1 MAAIRASKAV
11 FGEDVTTKGCFFH
24 LCQSTHRKV
33 RELGLISRYKT
44 DDRFKKM
51 CGMLDGLAFL
61 PPDLVPVG
69 LDYIRGQAP
78 TDLDDLIDYFDA
90 TATFRSTCSEL
101 VCARPLG
108 HRSPREN
115 KKEVKDRREE
125 GRRLTE
131 SSWSGQAR
139 TLVYEK
145 RGQSPR
151 RDFAPARL
159 RCGTHESLMWAAMG
173 QLMLGM
179 PALYR
184 RGADII
190 ATLPPHGRVMV
201 HPMHKGTV
209 VRSAVEELS
218 STMAA
223 PTFAAADYVVLVGFL
238 LLSMSIGVYFAWA
251 DRRRQSNRIFLTANK
266 QLGWFPVSVSMMAS
280 FLSSN
285 GILGLPAEV
294 FLHGS
299 TLWIGTLSSTIAIL
313 LAAVFF
319 MPMYYKMDIT
329 SINEYL
335 EHRFKSAAV
344 KNVACGIFILC
355 MLLYTGVVLYGPS
368 LALGSVTRIPVW
380 ASILLNGLVCTLYTS
395 IGGIKA
401 VVWTDVVQMVLI
413 LVGYVMVIVSGL
425 CHIGGI
431 YKAWEIG
438 EKGGRMNFLNFSVS
452 PYDTFTSWNIL
463 FCWTVLWMSSY
474 CASQTQVQRYTSIA
488 SLKDAR
494 KALLLNI
501 PGVSVTLILSIISG
515 IVLFAVYSDCDPR
528 LTGDIKKADENH
540 PEIVIAQVIWPG
552 LAVSTGLAPD
562 LAGGP
567 LRGSPWARPGSPAP
581 VFLSPASASR
591 STHCLAPAR
600 VFSADRL
607 SRAFCLVFHPRL
619 PHSPPLKARTSGD
632 FMGLREPLGFM
643 GGRCCCC
650 RSGHVAAS
658 ESGVELT
665 VEIRVQACGSPFPRQ
680 RCVGWLSRAIT
691 APASLRNHPGIVV
704 A

>member
-1 MAAIRASKAV
+1 MAV
-11 FGEDVTTKGCFFH
+11 
-24 LCQSTHRKV
+24 
-33 RELGLISRYKT
+33 
-44 DDRFKKM
+44 
-51 CGMLDGLAFL
+51 
-61 PPDLVPVG
+61 
-69 LDYIRGQAP
+69 
-78 TDLDDLIDYFDA
+78 
-90 TATFRSTCSEL
+90 
-101 VCARPLG
+101 
-108 HRSPREN
+108 
-115 KKEVKDRREE
+115 
-125 GRRLTE
+125 
-131 SSWSGQAR
+131 
-139 TLVYEK
+139 
-145 RGQSPR
+145 
-151 RDFAPARL
+151 
-159 RCGTHESLMWAAMG
+159 
-173 QLMLGM
+173 
-179 PALYR
+179 
-184 RGADII
+184 
-190 ATLPPHGRVMV
+190 
-201 HPMHKGTV
+201 
-209 VRSAVEELS
+209 
-218 STMAA
+218 

-431 YKAWEIG
+431 NKAWEIG

-488 SLKDAR
+488 SIKDAR

-528 LTGDIKKADENH
+528 LTGDIKKADELM
-540 PEIVIAQVIWPG
+540 PYIVQDLLRDYPGLSGTLVASVFSGSLSTLSSAYNALAAVTWHDFIQPRVKLSEEKAVLTTKCIAAAYGLLSISVAFLSGTLPSIVQATTSLVGAMSGPLLAIFLLGIFFPFCKKKGVITGALAGVFLASWHALGSIAYPRTASGLPTSTASCLDFNQTLTLGSSEAPPVPNGILMFYHISYLWTGTIGFLSSVLVG
-552 LAVSTGLAPD
+552 LAVSLIFERNDKDKVDPKHIC
-562 LAGGP
+562 P
-567 LRGSPWARPGSPAP
+567 FARKFMDNYDANKTAKMSEKN
-581 VFLSPASASR
+581 
-591 STHCLAPAR
+591 HM
-600 VFSADRL
+600 DE
-607 SRAFCLVFHPRL
+607 HE
-619 PHSPPLKARTSGD
+619 LKKLMVGD
-632 FMGLREPLGFM
+632 
-643 GGRCCCC
+643 
-650 RSGHVAAS
+650 
-658 ESGVELT
+658 
-665 VEIRVQACGSPFPRQ
+665 
-680 RCVGWLSRAIT
+680 
-691 APASLRNHPGIVV
+691 
-704 A
+704 